1 MSATFTHLT
10 FIYSV
15 FLNVLSRP
23 FSSTVGSES
32 SDAVPSHAQCS
43 QANHQTP
50 RVTDTCFTGNS
61 SWGKRVC
68 LVPSLPRNSE
78 KIQEFTSEKERRES
92 WGGEET
98 LALLIRYQLP
108 LALSCLLPVS
118 QSFFALL
125 LLLFWLCMSIQ
136 VTYFFFQ
143 SIFRDIKRAF
153 KESLAHKLDKLGVTN
168 DGGPQHG

>member
-15 FLNVLSRP
+15 FLNVLSWP

-43 QANHQTP
+43 QANHQTSW
-50 RVTDTCFTGNS
+50 VADTCSTGNS

-78 KIQEFTSEKERRES
+78 KLQEFTWEEERRES
-92 WGGEET
+92 WGGKET
-98 LALLIRYQLP
+98 LALLIRYRASARAFLP
-108 LALSCLLPVS
+108 PSLPIVLCTLT
-118 QSFFALL
+118 FTF
-125 LLLFWLCMSIQ
+125 FWLCMSIQ